1 MAARLL
7 AHGRAAQPTVGRK
20 SHVAAAQVWLTVRA
34 IAEKLPEPY
43 SQNVDVTVLRDPST
57 SRIRNW
63 CCAARNDARS
73 DGRSGAYAHGQ
84 RA

>member
-1 MAARLL
+1 
-7 AHGRAAQPTVGRK
+7 
-20 SHVAAAQVWLTVRA
+20 
-34 IAEKLPEPY
+34 
-43 SQNVDVTVLRDPST
+43 VTVLRDPST